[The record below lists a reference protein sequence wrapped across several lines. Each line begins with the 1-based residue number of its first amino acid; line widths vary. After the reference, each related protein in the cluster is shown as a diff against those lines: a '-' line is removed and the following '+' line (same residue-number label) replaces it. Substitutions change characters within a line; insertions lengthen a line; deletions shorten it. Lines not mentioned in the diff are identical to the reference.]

1 MDLIAGTGLVI
12 LLKFDSN
19 LRFFGPC
26 DLENW
31 WMTSK
36 NSRAPLLYY
45 VKLCA
50 KFQSHR
56 WIQTRAKVRKRSI
69 QVKIGAFFRVTLTFD
84 EWPSKSKG
92 HLFCTSLSFVYHFV
106 AIGEFKLEL
115 TETLNSGQTWWFF
128 FLPRVTLKFDGRPW
142 KIIGHLSCA
151 ASSVVHHFIVICEF
165 KLELQSRNLGFGLC
179 VLHPWSLTLTFCMDV
194 TSVNG
199 NNSWKFRDDTMMET

>member
-1 MDLIAGTGLVI
+1 MIFHWMFMIRLIVLFHRKAPVFITNTWTIKWEQILKKKSQFKRKNKANLMDLIAGTGLVI

-92 HLFCTSLSFVYHFV
+92 HHFCTSLSFVYHFV

-115 TETLNSGQTWWFF
+115 TETLNSGQNWWFF
-128 FLPRVTLKFDGRPW
+128 VCPVWPW
-142 KIIGHLSCA
+142 NSTDD
-151 ASSVVHHFIVICEF
+151 
-165 KLELQSRNLGFGLC
+165 LE
-179 VLHPWSLTLTFCMDV
+179 
-194 TSVNG
+194 
-199 NNSWKFRDDTMMET
+199 K